1 VVSTDKR
8 TPTVNARGPIYGV
21 EFHNDGLVVLDP
33 VRHTDRTIPIP
44 AQIDKST
51 MRTFTRQTM
60 DNPSVTWG
68 EEIIVRDRSN
78 PNHLTMDERGRVWMT
93 AAVNTTETPA
103 YCREGSTNRFA
114 QAQPLSQSNRHL
126 AMYDPRTQ
134 EFSLFHTCI
143 RTHHAQMATDGSN
156 RIFSNPLGM
165 PMAYFGWLD
174 IGVWERTRNVEAAQ
188 GWCRLYFDV
197 DGDGRAE
204 RDRPVPG
211 AGPYS
216 VIQSPADGS
225 LWGAQP
231 GTPGRIIRLMLGAN
245 PPETCVGESYEVP
258 FNPTPTLKPGGDTG
272 FVPRGID
279 VDTDGVI
286 WTALAGSGHLVSFD
300 RRKCR
305 ALTGEAATQGQHCA
319 EGWTFYA
326 TPGPKFQGVTAEINA
341 DYHYYNFVDQHD
353 ALGLGRNTPLT
364 NGTNSDS
371 LLALDRQ
378 TGRFVT
384 LRVPYPTGFYTRG
397 LDGRIDDP
405 AAGWKGR
412 GLWAGNGTRAI
423 WHTETGKGS
432 RSHVAQFQLRPNP
445 LAK

>member
-1 VVSTDKR
+1 
-8 TPTVNARGPIYGV
+8 
-21 EFHNDGLVVLDP
+21 
-33 VRHTDRTIPIP
+33 
-44 AQIDKST
+44 
-51 MRTFTRQTM
+51 
-60 DNPSVTWG
+60 
-68 EEIIVRDRSN
+68 
-78 PNHLTMDERGRVWMT
+78 
-93 AAVNTTETPA
+93 
-103 YCREGSTNRFA
+103 
-114 QAQPLSQSNRHL
+114 
-126 AMYDPRTQ
+126 
-134 EFSLFHTCI
+134 
-143 RTHHAQMATDGSN
+143 
-156 RIFSNPLGM
+156 
-165 PMAYFGWLD
+165 
-174 IGVWERTRNVEAAQ
+174 
-188 GWCRLYFDV
+188 
-197 DGDGRAE
+197 
-204 RDRPVPG
+204 
-211 AGPYS
+211 
-216 VIQSPADGS
+216 
-225 LWGAQP
+225 
-231 GTPGRIIRLMLGAN
+231 
-245 PPETCVGESYEVP
+245 
-258 FNPTPTLKPGGDTG
+258 
-272 FVPRGID
+272 
-279 VDTDGVI
+279 
-286 WTALAGSGHLVSFD
+286 VSFD